1 MVSRVALLDQD
12 DPTLLDRYQ
21 LIGELAAGGM
31 ATVFLGR
38 LAGVG
43 GFQRFVAIK
52 RLHPHLAREQE
63 FVEMFLDEAR
73 LAASIHHQNVVPIL
87 EIGTSEGGYYLVM
100 EYIEGVTLARLMGQ
114 ATAKERPIARP
125 ILLRVMVDTLNGLHA
140 AHELTD
146 DESRELLGVV
156 HRDCTPQNILVGVDG
171 CSRITDFGVARAS
184 SRIANT
190 RDGAMKGKLAYMAP
204 EQTQGED
211 LDRRADLFSVGV
223 VLWELLTAR
232 RLFKTK
238 SEAQTLRRL
247 LVEPIPPPSQI
258 VNSLHPAFD
267 RLCLKALSRDP
278 TERFQ
283 SAAEMVEDLEL
294 AAREWGAADE
304 QQEPIAT
311 ARTVAAMM
319 KQRYGSDVSQQ
330 REAVR
335 SWIQASPSVRG
346 EDPQATDRGWLAPL
360 PSGSDHDPQSAS
372 APRSTDENS
381 RAQETSAV
389 SASRPEGADRAATD
403 EGEPTHI
410 YDSRGSLGVAE
421 ATAEHAEARQQVAS
435 PQDPTTERSPALRKS
450 VPGFG
455 RWAVVAAVLLLGAAL
470 WFLLGRD
477 SETQPHGAVRTSPS
491 ASALSSS
498 VPTVSTA
505 AQRSQPSSAATLD
518 ETSSSSTP
526 APRLKPSNPRRIV
539 RPVPSAT
546 TKTKTPTAATSAPA
560 DIDSDLSNPYR

>member
-1 MVSRVALLDQD
+1 MVARVALLDQD

-21 LIGELAAGGM
+21 LIGELASGGM

-87 EIGTSEGGYYLVM
+87 EIGTNEGGYYLVM

-114 ATAKERPIARP
+114 ATVKEQPIGRP
-125 ILLRVMVDTLNGLHA
+125 ILLRIVVDTLNGLHA

-146 DESRELLGVV
+146 DETRESLGVV
-156 HRDCTPQNILVGVDG
+156 HRDCSPQNILVGVDG

-223 VLWELLTAR
+223 VLWEVLTAR

-247 LVEPIPPPSQI
+247 LVEPIPPVSQI
-258 VNSLHPAFD
+258 VKDVHPAFD
-267 RLCLKALSRDP
+267 RLCLKALARDP
-278 TERFQ
+278 AERFQ
-283 SAAEMVEDLEL
+283 TAAEMVEALEL
-294 AAREWGAADE
+294 TAREWGAADKLE
-304 QQEPIAT
+304 EPIAT
-311 ARTVAAMM
+311 ARTVAGMM
-319 KQRYGSDVSQQ
+319 KRRYGGDVSQQ

-346 EDPQATDRGWLAPL
+346 QEPRATDRGWLAPL
-360 PSGSDHDPQSAS
+360 QPASGPDSQGVVS
-372 APRSTDENS
+372 APSTDKDWLAVE
-381 RAQETSAV
+381 RSAPSV
-389 SASRPEGADRAATD
+389 EEPVAAAAD

-410 YDSRGSLGVAE
+410 YDSPSAAE
-421 ATAEHAEARQQVAS
+421 PVSERIDAAPVESQH
-435 PQDPTTERSPALRKS
+435 DPTTERSPEERLVERRW
-450 VPGFG
+450 G
-455 RWAVVAAVLLLGAAL
+455 RWALAAMAGVFLAGGMWLLLRSGGEPQSRDDTRSTTTVTSGVASSAAS
-470 WFLLGRD
+470 GSTPAGHPVD
-477 SETQPHGAVRTSPS
+477 SHTSSRATVSSLASSSAPVVKPVKTGPTRSQRPPPS
-491 ASALSSS
+491 ASIK
-498 VPTVSTA
+498 PTT
-505 AQRSQPSSAATLD
+505 
-518 ETSSSSTP
+518 TSIP
-526 APRLKPSNPRRIV
+526 
-539 RPVPSAT
+539 
-546 TKTKTPTAATSAPA
+546 TKSAPP
-560 DIDSDLSNPYR
+560 DVDNDLSNPYR